1 MTILIA
7 IASACVVGLIVSAVI
22 AWASNR
28 SPVFNMIFGA
38 GVAIL
43 ILAGALIAAA
53 LLTRRA
59 FP

>member
-1 MTILIA
+1 
-7 IASACVVGLIVSAVI
+7 VI